1 MEEAGGKMIVKDI
14 KKVEKK
20 DPKDYFLFEIY
31 MESYEES
38 PFLVAKS
45 EMAEFGLHK
54 GSSVNFDNL
63 KELLDTI
70 LIRRGKGIA
79 LRTIARRNLTEREL
93 KDKLLVRNIPDH
105 ITKDVLDWLKELTLL
120 NDESYT
126 ENYINYK
133 GKQKSKR
140 ELMFALKGKG
150 VGKEMV
156 IETIE
161 KTGFDEMP
169 QAIELAVKK
178 LRPIYNGE
186 EDLRELPQK
195 EINKIMGYLFRK
207 GFSLDTCKNA
217 IKEGFILTIRASKL

>member
-1 MEEAGGKMIVKDI
+1 MIVKDI

-31 MESYEES
+31 LETYEDS

-54 GSSVNFDNL
+54 GSAVSFNTQ

-70 LIRRGKGIA
+70 LMRRGKGIA
-79 LRTIARRNLTEREL
+79 LRTIARRNLTEREI
-93 KDKLLVRNIPDH
+93 KDKLLTRDIPEH
-105 ITKDVLDWLKELTLL
+105 IANDILDWLKELTLL
-120 NDESYT
+120 NDENYT

-133 GKQKSKR
+133 GKHKSKK

-150 VGKEMV
+150 VDKEMV
-156 IETIE
+156 IDTLE

-186 EDLRELPQK
+186 QDLKELSQK
-195 EINKIMGYLFRK
+195 EVNKIMGYLFRK